1 MVPWQKNE
9 DMRST
14 FTALLILLIC
24 YTPKLYGQLIPV
36 KASRV
41 RVMERQLEGFQVM
54 VRKPRTEVKQGIRNH
69 FATYT
74 INPPVSFEDFMIFE
88 QLDYPP
94 VSVSQPISFF
104 YQLEDISGLMTR
116 LTLVGSYDYQ
126 KPINITKAP
135 DLSLRLLL
143 DLAEM
148 VRNISG
154 DTINFDPL
162 FKETSAAELR
172 KKYQER
178 ESRFQY
184 EDIVERKRDWVGDIG
199 ETRLKKDP
207 FSDYEAPEMKEDEK
221 IVERI
226 STRFQDYLKNA
237 PSESSQFLNE
247 NAAEQVSQYRDS
259 LMVLHLTIDE
269 LRASLIRASLR
280 QDSLS
285 SQIANLQESQP
296 EAIDTLMDSPL
307 LASTDSLLFLEGK
320 MLLDSLEQLNQ
331 NLRNRVTEQ
340 DEQMKAL
347 KEFGERQDSLI
358 KKYQAEIAVAASAND
373 PKARIAQM
381 EEERKEL
388 YEVQETDRDLIQILR
403 GRLSEQDM
411 LLKRNEERMATLKD
425 SFRQE
430 IATLNPE
437 SDAAKIRRQV
447 YLKQQKELEE
457 AQIALEQLEWEVK
470 IRETRIDQ
478 REKFLA
484 DYELKGKEAQ
494 LMQRIADLEK
504 RIDQL
509 TEERLRF
516 ESQKKG
522 KTSALRIDPAST
534 TIKEQRVPAFAVKSK
549 DAPELLREQIFQWA
563 RLKNIKPKGKED
575 ELCFD
580 NIRLPE
586 LSADALT
593 LRFSFALQ
601 NSGKSLLFV
610 SFQEGEDLFIRTGS
624 NTVQSQKAY
633 ALLLQIFE

>member
-1 MVPWQKNE
+1 
-9 DMRST
+9 MRST
-14 FTALLILLIC
+14 FTALLIFLIC
-24 YTPKLYGQLIPV
+24 CTSQLYGQLIPV

-54 VRKPRTEVKQGIRNH
+54 VRKPRQEVKQGIRNH
-69 FATYT
+69 FAAYT
-74 INPPVSFEDFMIFE
+74 VNPPVSFEDFIIFE

-126 KPINITKAP
+126 KPINIAEAP

-143 DLAEM
+143 DLGEM
-148 VRNISG
+148 VRKISG

-162 FKETSAAELR
+162 FSETSAAEIR

-178 ESRFQY
+178 ASRYQY

-207 FSDYEAPEMKEDEK
+207 FSDYQAPEMKEDEK
-221 IVERI
+221 IVEQI
-226 STRFQDYLKNA
+226 SSRFQDYLKNS
-237 PSESSQFLNE
+237 PSESSQFLDDNS
-247 NAAEQVSQYRDS
+247 AEQISQYRDS
-259 LMVLHLTIDE
+259 LMQLHLTIDE
-269 LRASLIRASLR
+269 LRASLIQASFR
-280 QDSLS
+280 QDSLNT
-285 SQIANLQESQP
+285 QIANLQETQP
-296 EAIDTLMDSPL
+296 ETIDTLMDTPL
-307 LASTDSLLFLEGK
+307 LAAVDSLALEEGK
-320 MLLDSLEQLNQ
+320 IALDSLTQLNQ
-331 NLRNRVTEQ
+331 ELKNRLAEQ
-340 DEQMKAL
+340 EEQNKAL
-347 KEFGERQDSLI
+347 KAFGERQDSLI
-358 KKYQAEIAVAASAND
+358 KKYQAEIALAASAND
-373 PKARIAQM
+373 PKARIAQL

-388 YEVQETDRDLIQILR
+388 YQVQETDRDLIQILR

-411 LLKRNEERMATLKD
+411 LLKRSEEKMAALQD
-425 SFRQE
+425 SFQQE

-437 SDAAKIRRQV
+437 SDAANIRRQV
-447 YLKQQKELEE
+447 YLKQQKDLEE
-457 AQIALEQLEWEVK
+457 AQIELEQLEWEVK

-484 DYELKGKEAQ
+484 DYELKGKEAE
-494 LMQRIADLEK
+494 LMKRIAELER

-522 KTSALRIDPAST
+522 KLAAVRIDPAST
-534 TIKEQRVPAFAVKSK
+534 TLKEQRVPAFAVKSNE
-549 DAPELLREQIFQWA
+549 APELLREQILQWA
-563 RLKNIKPKGKED
+563 RLKNIKPKGEGD

-624 NTVQSQKAY
+624 NNVQSQKAY

>member
-1 MVPWQKNE
+1 
-9 DMRST
+9 MRST

>member
-1 MVPWQKNE
+1 
-9 DMRST
+9 MRST

-24 YTPKLYGQLIPV
+24 YTPELYGQLIPV

-41 RVMERQLEGFQVM
+41 RLMERQVEGFQVM
-54 VRKPRTEVKQGIRNH
+54 VRKPRAEVKQGIRNH
-69 FATYT
+69 FATYI

-88 QLDYPP
+88 QLDYPA

-126 KPINITKAP
+126 KPINISEAP

-148 VRNISG
+148 VRKISG

-162 FKETSAAELR
+162 FSETTAAELR
-172 KKYQER
+172 KKYEER

-207 FSDYEAPEMKEDEK
+207 FSDYEALEMKDDEK
-221 IVERI
+221 IVEQI
-226 STRFQDYLKNA
+226 SSRFQDYLKNA
-237 PSESSQFLNE
+237 PSESTQFLDDNS
-247 NAAEQVSQYRDS
+247 AEQISQYRDS
-259 LMVLHLTIDE
+259 LMDLQLTIDE
-269 LRASLIRASLR
+269 LRASLIQASFR
-280 QDSLS
+280 QDSLYT
-285 SQIANLQESQP
+285 QIANLQESQP
-296 EAIDTLMDSPL
+296 ETMDTLMDTPL
-307 LASTDSLLFLEGK
+307 FSRTDSILFEQGK
-320 MLLDSLEQLNQ
+320 MAVDSLSKVNQELKNRIAEQ
-331 NLRNRVTEQ
+331 E
-340 DEQMKAL
+340 EQMKAL
-347 KEFGERQDSLI
+347 NSFGERQDSLI

-373 PKARIAQM
+373 PKARIAQL

-388 YEVQETDRDLIQILR
+388 YQVQETDRDLIQILR
-403 GRLSEQDM
+403 GRLSEQDK
-411 LLKRNEERMATLKD
+411 LLNRNEERMTSLKD

-470 IRETRIDQ
+470 IRETRMDQ

-484 DYELKGKEAQ
+484 NYELKGKEAQ
-494 LMQRIADLEK
+494 LMQRVVELEK

-509 TEERLRF
+509 TQERLRF

-522 KTSALRIDPAST
+522 KQAAIRIDPAST
-534 TIKEQRVPAFAVKSK
+534 TIKDQRVPAFAVKSK
-549 DAPELLREQIFQWA
+549 EAPELLREQILQWA
-563 RLKNIKPKGKED
+563 RLKNIKPKGEGD

-601 NSGKSLLFV
+601 NSGESLLFV